1 MARQLRIE
9 YPGALYHVTS
19 RGNAKN
25 DIVTD
30 DDDRKNFLS
39 ALGSVVK
46 RFNWLCHGYCLM
58 DNHYHLLIETP
69 EGNLAKGMRQL
80 NGVYTQRF
88 NKRHALVGHIFQGRY
103 KAIIVEKE
111 SYLLELTR
119 YIVLNPIRAH
129 MVKSPAAWKWS
140 SYAATAGL
148 HGANDFLTTDWIL
161 SQFGLAKKTAQK
173 GYKEFIADGIG
184 GGPPW
189 DEVVGQ
195 IFLGGEG
202 FVEKLENL
210 LVDRKAFTE
219 IPKTQRHASR
229 PALQVLFV
237 REQDL
242 SKPEKE
248 CKVYEAYA
256 AYGYTLKEIA
266 DYFNIH
272 YATISRI
279 ISRVEHK
286 CGIARL
292 DP

>member
-19 RGNAKN
+19 RGNARN
-25 DIVTD
+25 DIVNN
-30 DDDRKNFLS
+30 DDDRKNFLTS
-39 ALGSVVK
+39 LGSVVK
-46 RFNWLCHGYCLM
+46 RFNWLCHAYCLM

-88 NKRHALVGHIFQGRY
+88 NKRHAMVGHIFQGRY

-111 SYLLELTR
+111 SYLLELAR
-119 YIVLNPIRAH
+119 YIVLNPVRAH
-129 MVKSPAAWKWS
+129 MVKSPAAWEWS
-140 SYAATAGL
+140 SYTATAGMRV
-148 HGANDFLTTDWIL
+148 AIDFLTTDWIL
-161 SQFGLAKKTAQK
+161 SQFSLAKKTAQK
-173 GYKEFIADGIG
+173 GYKEFIAEGIG
-184 GGPPW
+184 GDPPW
-189 DEVVGQ
+189 EEVVGQ

-202 FVEKLENL
+202 FVEKLESL
-210 LVDRKAFTE
+210 LVDRKEIAE

-229 PALQVLFV
+229 PVLQALFADELG
-237 REQDL
+237 L

-248 CKVYEAYA
+248 HKVYEAYA

-266 DYFNIH
+266 EYFKIH
-272 YATISRI
+272 YATVSRI
-279 ISRVEHK
+279 ISRVE
-286 CGIARL
+286 CESGFARL

>member
-19 RGNAKN
+19 RGNARN

-39 ALGSVVK
+39 VLGGVVK
-46 RFNWLCHGYCLM
+46 RFNWLCHAYCLM

-69 EGNLAKGMRQL
+69 DGNLAKGMRQL

-88 NKRHALVGHIFQGRY
+88 NKRHAMVGHIFQGRY

-111 SYLLELTR
+111 SYLLELAR
-119 YIVLNPIRAH
+119 YIVLNPVRAR
-129 MVKSPAAWKWS
+129 MVKSPATWKWS

-148 HGANDFLTTDWIL
+148 CGATDLLTKSWIL
-161 SQFGLAKKTAQK
+161 SQFGSAEKAAQK
-173 GYKEFIADGIG
+173 CYKEFIVDGVG
-184 GGPPW
+184 DDPPW
-189 DEVVGQ
+189 QGIVGQ
-195 IFLGGEG
+195 IFLGSEE

-210 LVDRKAFTE
+210 LVDLKEIEE
-219 IPKTQRHASR
+219 IPKAQRHASR
-229 PALQVLFV
+229 PTLQALFAG
-237 REQDL
+237 EHKL
-242 SKPEKE
+242 SKAEKE
-248 CKVYEAYA
+248 HKMYEAYA

-272 YATISRI
+272 YATVSRI
-279 ISRVEHK
+279 ISRTEHK
-286 CGIARL
+286 SSFARL